1 MTEAAT
7 GLFKISFAEAV
18 MDAYIFLHDNQEWK
32 TIKYGMQR
40 FPNAFKPILD
50 KYIKYD
56 CKVFKLKNENNG
68 KIRVYWKEKHGIEKN
83 PGKVYDSPF
92 GVVRQWELPDKLDR
106 NDDIDYIRRRAI
118 RELNYDNSAKIF
130 LKFKSR
136 FWEKDSRPIAGGS
149 SSTDLPIRTMIYPSY
164 YKDDQGNPD
173 EDGPAILLG
182 SYTWANDAAKYSPYP
197 QKENFNIHWA
207 GEHTDIYH
215 AWIIGA
221 LNSAVRVVKEVLL
234 QSGMKDKW
242 GELLKHKLLE
252 HWQGREYENKD

>member
-1 MTEAAT
+1 
-7 GLFKISFAEAV
+7 
-18 MDAYIFLHDNQEWK
+18 
-32 TIKYGMQR
+32 MQR

-68 KIRVYWKEKHGIEKN
+68 KIRVYWKEKHGIEKK

-197 QKENFNIHWA
+197 QKENPNDPTTVGAFA
-207 GEHTDIYH
+207 LFGLKQFEDLLYP
-215 AWIIGA
+215 IIT
-221 LNSAVRVVKEVLL
+221 VTVVKEVLL
-234 QSGMKDKW
+234 QSGIKDKW

-252 HWQGREYENKD
+252 H

>member
-1 MTEAAT
+1 MS
-7 GLFKISFAEAV
+7 GLFAA
-18 MDAYIFLHDNQEWK
+18 LL
-32 TIKYGMQR
+32 
-40 FPNAFKPILD
+40 LD
-50 KYIKYD
+50 IAG
-56 CKVFKLKNENNG
+56 LKNIEILECQERVGGRVHTEYFSDNVTKDKLYGELGAMRLPKGTDVVRYFYNNKRDDSNKIMTQGYATNPENFEKLGFTNS
-68 KIRVYWKEKHGIEKN
+68 IRVYWKEKHGIEKK

-197 QKENFNIHWA
+197 QKEN
-207 GEHTDIYH
+207 
-215 AWIIGA
+215 
-221 LNSAVRVVKEVLL
+221 VKLC
-234 QSGMKDKW
+234 QKS
-242 GELLKHKLLE
+242 
-252 HWQGREYENKD
+252 